1 MRSIL
6 HLFHPILTLLPF
18 RAHFQSSA
26 DLKLGENI
34 VNFGVIG
41 YGYWGPN
48 IVRNL
53 TSLEN
58 SQVLAIAEMSPS
70 ARSRAQKAYPS
81 INVTADAL
89 DVILSPKIDAV
100 AIVTPV
106 WTHFEL
112 AKAALENGKQ

>member
-1 MRSIL
+1 MSDMPPSQGCGCALNPLYVCLPMRSTL
-6 HLFHPILTLLPF
+6 HLLHPILTLLPF

-53 TSLEN
+53 TSLED

-70 ARSRAQKAYPS
+70 ARKRAQTAYP
-81 INVTADAL
+81 
-89 DVILSPKIDAV
+89 
-100 AIVTPV
+100 
-106 WTHFEL
+106 
-112 AKAALENGKQ
+112 